1 MGRHFLPPY
10 PYPFSEPQMFLQQLV
25 NGVTLGSTYSLIA
38 IGFTLVLGL
47 LNMLNIAHGDIFMFG
62 AFLGLSLAML
72 GIPLYLALI
81 LAMLGAG
88 ILAIVI
94 ERLCFRPLRKAHFLM
109 PLLST
114 IAFGILLQNVATQ
127 IWGSEPSRYPQTTEV
142 AHFQLGPIL
151 VSSIDILIVLIS
163 LVLMLGIDLFV
174 RRTRF
179 GRAMRATSEKAQTA
193 SLLGV
198 DINRV
203 IIFTFFTSGALAGV
217 AGVLTALVYLQITP
231 FIGIRQGLIGMVAM
245 VIGGVG
251 NLRGAM
257 IGGLTIGII
266 EIMNDAYFT
275 ASYRDIILYGLFFIF
290 IVFKPEGL
298 FGKKER

>member
-1 MGRHFLPPY
+1 
-10 PYPFSEPQMFLQQLV
+10 MFLQQLV
-25 NGVTLGSTYSLIA
+25 NGLTLGSTYSLLA
-38 IGFTLVLGL
+38 IGFSLVLGL
-47 LNMLNIAHGDIFMFG
+47 LKMLNIAHGDVFMFG
-62 AFLGLSLAML
+62 AFLGLSFAML
-72 GIPLYLALI
+72 GMPLYLALI
-81 LAMLGAG
+81 LAMVGAG
-88 ILAIVI
+88 ILTVII
-94 ERLCFRPLRKAHFLM
+94 ERVCFRPLRKAHFLM

-127 IWGSEPSRYPQTTEV
+127 IWGSEPSRYPQTTELV
-142 AHFQLGPIL
+142 QFQLGPVL
-151 VSSIDILIVLIS
+151 VSSIDLIILAIS
-163 LVLMLGIDLFV
+163 LFLMLGIDQFV

-198 DINRV
+198 DTNRV
-203 IIFTFFTSGALAGV
+203 IILTFFASGALAGV
-217 AGVLTALVYLQITP
+217 AGVLTALVYSQITP

-257 IGGLTIGII
+257 IGGLMIGII
-266 EIMNDAYFT
+266 EIMNDAYLT
-275 ASYRDIILYGLFFIF
+275 ASYRDIIVFGLFFVF

-298 FGKKER
+298 FGTREKQS

>member
-1 MGRHFLPPY
+1 
-10 PYPFSEPQMFLQQLV
+10 MFLQQLV
-25 NGVTLGSTYSLIA
+25 NGLTLGSTYSLLA

-47 LNMLNIAHGDIFMFG
+47 LKMLNIAHGDVFMFG
-62 AFLGLSLAML
+62 AFLGLSFAMM
-72 GIPLYLALI
+72 GIPLDLALI

-88 ILAIVI
+88 IMAIII
-94 ERLCFRPLRKAHFLM
+94 ERACFRPLRKAHFLM

-127 IWGSEPSRYPQTTEV
+127 LWGSEPSRYPQTMEI
-142 AHFQLGPIL
+142 AQFQLGPLL
-151 VSSIDILIVLIS
+151 VSSIDIIIIAIS
-163 LVLMLGIDLFV
+163 LLLMVGIDQFV

-198 DINRV
+198 DVNRV
-203 IIFTFFTSGALAGV
+203 IIFTFFASGALAGV

-257 IGGLTIGII
+257 IGGLGIGII
-266 EIMNDAYFT
+266 EVMNDAYFT
-275 ASYRDIILYGLFFIF
+275 ASYRDIILFGLFLVF

-298 FGKKER
+298 FGTKER

>member
-1 MGRHFLPPY
+1 
-10 PYPFSEPQMFLQQLV
+10 MFLQQLV
-25 NGVTLGSTYSLIA
+25 NGLTLGSTYSLLA
-38 IGFTLVLGL
+38 IGFSLVLGL
-47 LNMLNIAHGDIFMFG
+47 LKMLNIAHGDVFMFG
-62 AFLGLSLAML
+62 AFLGLSFAML
-72 GIPLYLALI
+72 GMPLYLALI
-81 LAMLGAG
+81 LAMVGAG
-88 ILAIVI
+88 ILTVII
-94 ERLCFRPLRKAHFLM
+94 ERVCFRPLRKAHFLM

-127 IWGSEPSRYPQTTEV
+127 IWGSEPSRYPQTTELV
-142 AHFQLGPIL
+142 QFQLGPVL
-151 VSSIDILIVLIS
+151 VSSIDLIILAIS
-163 LVLMLGIDLFV
+163 LFLMVGIDQFV

-198 DINRV
+198 DTNRV
-203 IIFTFFTSGALAGV
+203 IILTFFASGALAGV
-217 AGVLTALVYLQITP
+217 AGVLTALVYSQITP

-257 IGGLTIGII
+257 IGGLMIGII
-266 EIMNDAYFT
+266 EIMNDAYLT
-275 ASYRDIILYGLFFIF
+275 ASYRDIIVFGLFFVF

-298 FGKKER
+298 FGTREKQS

>member
-1 MGRHFLPPY
+1 
-10 PYPFSEPQMFLQQLV
+10 MFLQQLI
-25 NGVTLGSTYSLIA
+25 NGLTLGSTYSLLA

-47 LNMLNIAHGDIFMFG
+47 LKMLNIAHGDVFMFG
-62 AFLGLSLAML
+62 AFLGLSFAML
-72 GIPLYLALI
+72 GMPLYLALV

-88 ILAIVI
+88 IVTIII
-94 ERLCFRPLRKAHFLM
+94 ERVCFRPLRKAHFLM

-114 IAFGILLQNVATQ
+114 IAFGILLQNVTTQ
-127 IWGSEPSRYPQTTEV
+127 IWGSEPSRYPQTTEI
-142 AHFQLGPIL
+142 AQFQLGPVL
-151 VSSIDILIVLIS
+151 VSSIDIIILAVS
-163 LVLMLGIDLFV
+163 LFLMVGIDQFV

-179 GRAMRATSEKAQTA
+179 GRSMRATSENPQQAN
-193 SLLGV
+193 LLGV

-203 IIFTFFTSGALAGV
+203 IIFTFFASGALAGV
-217 AGVLTALVYLQITP
+217 AGVLTALVYSQITP

-245 VIGGVG
+245 VIGGIG

-257 IGGLTIGII
+257 IGGIMIGII

-275 ASYRDIILYGLFFIF
+275 AGYRDIILFGLFFIF

-298 FGKKER
+298 FGTTERQS

>member
-1 MGRHFLPPY
+1 
-10 PYPFSEPQMFLQQLV
+10 MFLQQLI
-25 NGVTLGSTYSLIA
+25 NGLTLGSTYSLLA

-47 LNMLNIAHGDIFMFG
+47 LQMLNIAHGDVFMIG
-62 AFLGLSLAML
+62 AFLGLTFSLL
-72 GIPLYLALI
+72 GMPLYLALI
-81 LAMLGAG
+81 LAMIGAG
-88 ILAIVI
+88 LLAVII

-127 IWGSEPSRYPQTTEV
+127 MWGSEPSRYPQTMEI
-142 AHFQLGPIL
+142 AQFQLGSVQI
-151 VSSIDILIVLIS
+151 SSIDIIILVVS
-163 LVLMLGIDLFV
+163 LGFMIGIDLFV
-174 RRTRF
+174 RKTRF
-179 GRAMRATSEKAQTA
+179 GRAMRATSEKPQTA
-193 SLLGV
+193 SILGV
-198 DINRV
+198 DVNMV
-203 IIFTFFTSGALAGV
+203 IIVTFFASGALAGI

-251 NLRGAM
+251 SLRGAM
-257 IGGLTIGII
+257 IGGLMIGII

-275 ASYRDIILYGLFFIF
+275 ASYRDIILFGLFFVF

-298 FGKKER
+298 FGAKER

>member
-1 MGRHFLPPY
+1 
-10 PYPFSEPQMFLQQLV
+10 MFLQQLV
-25 NGVTLGSTYSLIA
+25 NGLTLGSTYSLLA

-47 LNMLNIAHGDIFMFG
+47 LNMLNIAHGDLFMFG
-62 AFLGLSLAML
+62 AFLGLAFARM

-88 ILAIVI
+88 IVAIII
-94 ERLCFRPLRKAHFLM
+94 ERVCFRPLRKAHFLM

-114 IAFGILLQNVATQ
+114 IAFGILLENVATQ

-142 AHFQLGPIL
+142 AHFQLG
-151 VSSIDILIVLIS
+151 SVLIS
-163 LVLMLGIDLFV
+163 SMDIIILAISILLMLGIDQFV

-179 GRAMRATSEKAQTA
+179 GRAMRATSEKPQTA

-217 AGVLTALVYLQITP
+217 AGVLTALVYLQINP

-257 IGGLTIGII
+257 IGGLLIGII
-266 EIMNDAYFT
+266 EVMNDAYFT
-275 ASYRDIILYGLFFIF
+275 ASYRDIILYGLFFVF

-298 FGKKER
+298 FGTKEK

>member
-1 MGRHFLPPY
+1 
-10 PYPFSEPQMFLQQLV
+10 MFLQQLI
-25 NGVTLGSTYSLIA
+25 NGLTLGSTYSLLA

-47 LNMLNIAHGDIFMFG
+47 LKMLNIAHGDVFMFG
-62 AFLGLSLAML
+62 AFLGLSFAML
-72 GIPLYLALI
+72 GMPLYLALV

-88 ILAIVI
+88 IVTIII
-94 ERLCFRPLRKAHFLM
+94 ERVCFRPLRKAHFLM

-114 IAFGILLQNVATQ
+114 IAFGILLQNVTTQ
-127 IWGSEPSRYPQTTEV
+127 IWGSEPSRYPQTTEI
-142 AHFQLGPIL
+142 AQFQLGPVL
-151 VSSIDILIVLIS
+151 VSSIDIIILAVS
-163 LVLMLGIDLFV
+163 LFLMVGIDQFV

-179 GRAMRATSEKAQTA
+179 GRSMRATSENPQQAN
-193 SLLGV
+193 LLGV

-203 IIFTFFTSGALAGV
+203 IIFTFFASGALAGV
-217 AGVLTALVYLQITP
+217 AGVLTALVYSQITP

-245 VIGGVG
+245 VIGGIG

-257 IGGLTIGII
+257 IGGIMIGII

-275 ASYRDIILYGLFFIF
+275 AGYRDIILFGLFFIF

-298 FGKKER
+298 FGTTEQQS

>member
-1 MGRHFLPPY
+1 
-10 PYPFSEPQMFLQQLV
+10 MFLQQLV

-88 ILAIVI
+88 ILAIII

-142 AHFQLGPIL
+142 AQFQLGPVL
-151 VSSIDILIVLIS
+151 VSSIDVLIVVIS
-163 LVLMLGIDLFV
+163 IVLMLGIDQFV

-257 IGGLTIGII
+257 IGGLMIGII
-266 EIMNDAYFT
+266 EVMNDAYFT
-275 ASYRDIILYGLFFIF
+275 ASYRDIILFGLFLIF

-298 FGKKER
+298 FGKKET

>member
-1 MGRHFLPPY
+1 
-10 PYPFSEPQMFLQQLV
+10 MFLQQLV

-72 GIPLYLALI
+72 GIPLYLSLI
-81 LAMLGAG
+81 LAMLGSG
-88 ILAIVI
+88 ILAVII

-142 AHFQLGPIL
+142 TQFQLGPVL
-151 VSSIDILIVLIS
+151 VSSIDVLIVVIS
-163 LVLMLGIDLFV
+163 LGLMMGIDQFV

-257 IGGLTIGII
+257 IAGLMIGII

-298 FGKKER
+298 FGTKEH

>member
-1 MGRHFLPPY
+1 MPPPY
-10 PYPFSEPQMFLQQLV
+10 FLWEPLMFLQQLI
-25 NGVTLGSTYSLIA
+25 NGLTLGSTYSLIA
-38 IGFTLVLGL
+38 LGFTLVLGL
-47 LNMLNIAHGDIFMFG
+47 LNMLNIAHGDVFMFG
-62 AFLGLSLAML
+62 AFLGLSFAMM

-81 LAMLGAG
+81 LAMVGAG
-88 ILAIVI
+88 IIAIII
-94 ERLCFRPLRKAHFLM
+94 ERACFRPLRKAHFLM

-127 IWGSEPSRYPQTTEV
+127 IWGSEPSRYPQTTEL
-142 AHFQLGPIL
+142 AQFQLGPVL
-151 VSSIDILIVLIS
+151 VSSVDIIIIAIS
-163 LVLMLGIDLFV
+163 LFLMVGMDQFV

-198 DINRV
+198 DVNRV
-203 IIFTFFTSGALAGV
+203 IIFTFFASGALAGV

-257 IGGLTIGII
+257 IGGLIIGII

-275 ASYRDIILYGLFFIF
+275 ASYRDIILFGLFFIF

-298 FGKKER
+298 FGVKES

>member
-1 MGRHFLPPY
+1 
-10 PYPFSEPQMFLQQLV
+10 MFLQQLV
-25 NGVTLGSTYSLIA
+25 NGLTLGSTYSLLA
-38 IGFTLVLGL
+38 LGFTLVLGL
-47 LNMLNIAHGDIFMFG
+47 LNMLNIAHGDVFMFG
-62 AFLGLSLAML
+62 AFLGLSFAML
-72 GIPLYLALI
+72 GMPLYLALI
-81 LAMLGAG
+81 LAMVGAG
-88 ILAIVI
+88 IVTIII

-114 IAFGILLQNVATQ
+114 IAFGIVLQNVATQ
-127 IWGSEPSRYPQTTEV
+127 IWGSEPVRYPQATEI
-142 AHFQLGPIL
+142 AQFQLGPVL
-151 VSSIDILIVLIS
+151 VSSIDIIILATS
-163 LVLMLGIDLFV
+163 LVLMLGIDQFV
-174 RRTRF
+174 KRTSF
-179 GRAMRATSEKAQTA
+179 GRAMRATSEKPQTA

-198 DINRV
+198 NINWV
-203 IIFTFFTSGALAGV
+203 IIFTFFVSGALAGV

-257 IGGLTIGII
+257 IGGLIIGII

-275 ASYRDIILYGLFFIF
+275 AGYRDIILFGLFLAF

-298 FGKKER
+298 FGTKER